1 MSPPAGSHSASSPG
15 RGHTAASATD
25 AVVTPGAPLSAA
37 TAISAID
44 QPVPV
49 PGDAVEDACP
59 PGVVV
64 PGVWLGWAVGG
75 AGNAE
80 AGGGAGAVGGG
91 GADAA
96 APPAGRIARP
106 TIPFDELHA
115 PAPASAGATAT
126 RTSATA
132 ELLELAGLVM
142 SSTTA
147 SLASMLPDD
156 PGQVSGAS
164 LTW

>member
-1 MSPPAGSHSASSPG
+1 MSPPAGSHSASSTG

-64 PGVWLGWAVGG
+64 PGVWLGWAGGG

-80 AGGGAGAVGGG
+80 AGGAGAGRGSGRRRAASRQDRE
-91 GADAA
+91 ADDTV
-96 APPAGRIARP
+96 R
-106 TIPFDELHA
+106 
-115 PAPASAGATAT
+115 
-126 RTSATA
+126 
-132 ELLELAGLVM
+132 
-142 SSTTA
+142 
-147 SLASMLPDD
+147 
-156 PGQVSGAS
+156 
-164 LTW
+164 

>member
-1 MSPPAGSHSASSPG
+1 MSPPAGSHSASSTG

-64 PGVWLGWAVGG
+64 PGVWLCWAMGDVAVGEIEAAG
-75 AGNAE
+75 A
-80 AGGGAGAVGGG
+80 AGAVRAA

-96 APPAGRIARP
+96 PPPA
-106 TIPFDELHA
+106 
-115 PAPASAGATAT
+115 
-126 RTSATA
+126 
-132 ELLELAGLVM
+132 
-142 SSTTA
+142 
-147 SLASMLPDD
+147 
-156 PGQVSGAS
+156 
-164 LTW
+164 